1 MDNTTARGTY
11 QRRSTYNRK
20 KKKNSE
26 NSKLTFT
33 IFKQLIISFL
43 IFLLVSIA
51 MSFDTP
57 ITDFLA
63 DKVSYVMEYDVKM
76 DDIFGKINSF
86 TDMLKK
92 NTIQKESQ
100 GEGSNDQ
107 KDQDAIDI
115 SSTEEDS
122 VPASAPIYPFEYDD
136 SSKIDYGG
144 IIEEYELDIQEE
156 KKPNTA
162 EGNNQDGNTEKSLPK
177 VNEKSSIKNTNKTN
191 VKFMVP
197 ASGPLGSEF
206 GDRIHPIKGKV
217 EMHKGI
223 DIKANHGVAIKAAM
237 AGKVIEAG
245 PNSSFGNMVK
255 IDHQNGYITLYAHCS
270 VIVTKKGN
278 MVKQGEIISKVGSTG
293 TSTGPH
299 LHFEIWKNG
308 TPVNPL
314 DYVKIG

>member
-11 QRRSTYNRK
+11 QRRSTSNRK

-26 NSKLTFT
+26 SSKLTFT
-33 IFKQLIISFL
+33 IFKQLIISLL
-43 IFLLVSIA
+43 IFVLVSVA

-57 ITDFLA
+57 VTDFLA
-63 DKVSYVMEYDVKM
+63 EKVGYVMEYDVKM

-86 TDMLKK
+86 TEMLKK
-92 NTIQKESQ
+92 KTAQKEAAQNEAQ
-100 GEGSNDQ
+100 GQSNYDQ
-107 KDQDAIDI
+107 EDQDAIDI
-115 SSTEEDS
+115 TSTEDDS
-122 VPASAPIYPFEYDD
+122 VPASAPIYQLEYDD
-136 SSKIDYGG
+136 SYKIDYGG
-144 IIEEYELDIQEE
+144 QIEEVEPDIQEE
-156 KKPNTA
+156 KKTNTA
-162 EGNNQDGNTEKSLPK
+162 DPNKTTEKTT
-177 VNEKSSIKNTNKTN
+177 EKTTDKTTDKTN
-191 VKFMVP
+191 VKFIVP
-197 ASGPLGSEF
+197 SSGPLGSEF
-206 GDRIHPIKGKV
+206 GDRMHPIKGKI

-223 DIKANHGVAIKAAM
+223 DIKANHGVSVKAAM

-270 VIVTKKGN
+270 AIVAKKGN

-314 DYVKIG
+314 DYIKIG